1 MTMKRSWLATTFFAI
16 ALGPSAV
23 AQTQTV
29 DRTAKGEP
37 GKDIRVGVY
46 VNVRQD
52 CTSGPLPT
60 IRLTAKPENGTVTVK
75 KAKVSATNYKQ
86 CLAMEV
92 PGYVAFYRSKPNFI
106 GTDVLNLEVTFPG
119 GKTEVQKITV
129 NVGSGSPGQGI

>member
-1 MTMKRSWLATTFFAI
+1 MKRSWLATTFFAI